1 MMMETAANGAWG
13 DGQPKKWRQ
22 GGRPFA
28 THWRQ
33 VGWDMGISDYA
44 DTGFYDRQVTR
55 DALDR

>member
-1 MMMETAANGAWG
+1 METAANCAWG
-13 DGQPKKWRQ
+13 EGVPNQWRQ
-22 GGRPFA
+22 GGRLFA

-33 VGWDMGISDYA
+33 VGWDMGITDYA